1 MALGVTDLD
10 ERSGRQP
17 NVSICNTKRDIWPL
31 TVTDRDAA
39 GTAGTMSRSVTTTR
53 LNRL

>member
-10 ERSGRQP
+10 ERSSRQP

-31 TVTDRDAA
+31 TVTDRDEQADVR
-39 GTAGTMSRSVTTTR
+39 TIS
-53 LNRL
+53 